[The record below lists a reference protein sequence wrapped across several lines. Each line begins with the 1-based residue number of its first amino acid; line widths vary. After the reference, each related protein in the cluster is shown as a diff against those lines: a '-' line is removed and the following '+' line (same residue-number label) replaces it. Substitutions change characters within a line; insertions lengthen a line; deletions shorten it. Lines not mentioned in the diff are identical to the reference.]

1 MTLGEKII
9 EFRKKCN
16 LTQEKLSNKI
26 GVSRQTLSNWESNI
40 TSPDINQAKTIAEIF
55 KVSLDDLTNNKVEL
69 ECSNNKSILMNL
81 LEKECYLDID
91 IDDYRL
97 NFNTLCK
104 VIEVNN
110 DFIKIE
116 FKYGK
121 KIITKLIDINL
132 ILSIRCIVKDE
143 EEK

>member
-121 KIITKLIDINL
+121 KRITKLIDINL